1 MKTLPLIISVKA
13 KNWRGTDPESG
24 GADAEF
30 QMVKPQ
36 VRARDNDSCRFCGF
50 RSPKGGYYMQVHHRN
65 DDHSDNRPD
74 NLVTTCMH
82 CHAVHHI
89 GFWGQDRG
97 AGREAS
103 IIYLPEISQA
113 HLSHL
118 CRTILVARR
127 YCEKVVADPKEM
139 EDRKQSARQIAESAE
154 VLMDR
159 FRSREALAEARLGS
173 SDPVDLANALL
184 KLNDEDYERR
194 IESLSPYR
202 LLLLGPHCKER
213 GTDMMPQIVDDWL
226 GPGGPY
232 GNIKPAVWKNLV
244 QNLHQH

>member
-159 FRSREALAEARLGS
+159 FRSRRRSPRQGS
-173 SDPVDLANALL
+173 VH
-184 KLNDEDYERR
+184 R
-194 IESLSPYR
+194 IQSISRMLCSSSMTRTMSGASNPYR
-202 LLLLGPHCKER
+202 LTGFFCSAR
-213 GTDMMPQIVDDWL
+213 IARSAART
-226 GPGGPY
+226 
-232 GNIKPAVWKNLV
+232 
-244 QNLHQH
+244 